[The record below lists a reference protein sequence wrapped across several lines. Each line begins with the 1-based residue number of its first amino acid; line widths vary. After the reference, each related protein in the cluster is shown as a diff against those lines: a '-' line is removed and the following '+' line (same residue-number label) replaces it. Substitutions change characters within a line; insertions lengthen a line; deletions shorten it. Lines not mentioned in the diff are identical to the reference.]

1 MSKID
6 DAIAYIQDIV
16 LSSTDLQ
23 IKNAPD
29 YPTDSAL
36 QMPQVITHLSS
47 GSGSQDNAT
56 STRLLL
62 NINTDVYLNATVIKL
77 TYQSIDKFAFEFLR
91 RLGGKPNLN
100 GNVDSIV
107 WPVEFDV
114 SPSEYNKIPAVL
126 LSFTIPVKILTTPI

>member
-29 YPTDSAL
+29 WPTDSAMI
-36 QMPQVITHLSS
+36 MPEVITHLSG
-47 GSGSQDNAT
+47 GSASQDNAT
-56 STRLLL
+56 TTRILL

-77 TYQSIDKFAFEFLR
+77 AYQSIDKFAFEFMR

-100 GNVDSIV
+100 GNVDAVV
-107 WPVEFDV
+107 WPIEFAV
-114 SPSEYNKIPAVL
+114 SASEYNKVPAVL